1 MLGGRAGGD
10 DDDDDDC
17 QENRKL
23 FSVARFS
30 VQDKTINV
38 DTKVKFANYRPANFF
53 NYHYIFCSIQPL
65 YHFTLISLVL

>member
-1 MLGGRAGGD
+1 MLGAG
-10 DDDDDDC
+10 
-17 QENRKL
+17 QEGMMMTVKKTENSFQSLDFLYKI
-23 FSVARFS
+23 
-30 VQDKTINV
+30 KTINV